1 MCLGCKDGLIAE
13 NTAVIEVG
21 LPSAPKLGH
30 PAPSPSLLPP
40 APIYLLGATSGRQTC
55 KHCTVWPS
63 TKIFILNNLLQRWF
77 SIVISGEVGLGG
89 ATGVQVTLL
98 QVSFSIKS
106 GTVCEE
112 PKQCTLNQGETL
124 TIIKSDFEEQCFL
137 DPLTG
142 ENI

>member
-1 MCLGCKDGLIAE
+1 M
-13 NTAVIEVG
+13 VG
-21 LPSAPKLGH
+21 FGGSA
-30 PAPSPSLLPP
+30 
-40 APIYLLGATSGRQTC
+40 
-55 KHCTVWPS
+55 
-63 TKIFILNNLLQRWF
+63 
-77 SIVISGEVGLGG
+77 GG
-89 ATGVQVTLL
+89 QVTLL

>member
-1 MCLGCKDGLIAE
+1 M
-13 NTAVIEVG
+13 
-21 LPSAPKLGH
+21 
-30 PAPSPSLLPP
+30 
-40 APIYLLGATSGRQTC
+40 
-55 KHCTVWPS
+55 
-63 TKIFILNNLLQRWF
+63 FF
-77 SIVISGEVGLGG
+77 SIVIGGEVGLGG

-106 GTVCEE
+106 GTACEE